1 MGRAGIHAN
10 IAAMVTGPSRESA
23 APAALAA
30 AFAVAHVAGQPQ
42 GVVALLGVAALGTLL
57 TGYRPPRRLAVLA
70 IAMVATAIA
79 SHVHRAVAARHYE
92 RRSRA
97 WVAERVAEIE
107 ASQRALAAS
116 LVETANEVAALPSAA
131 AAIRGD
137 AADRSQLFP
146 ELAARGHGRGQGRFP
161 DSISLT
167 VYDGR
172 RQALAWYNRVGSP
185 WHAARLSSEGRP
197 IRKPEAPGGLADSLP
212 DHTEVFVSDG
222 AVSTTL
228 VARSPVRGPGGGVI
242 GLTSAELPL
251 AVRRHIRN
259 EFLSDFDLL
268 AGDDGAVTIR
278 YRDVGDTEAEAMGDL
293 PPPPAD
299 TISERRM
306 LRGADGLALA
316 AFQVTAPPM
325 ARVAEDLGRWY
336 GYGLALLAT
345 AFVLAWLSLRSGAG
359 HLTLGTGA
367 VAATAWRALWV
378 LLPLPSWAALESSD
392 LYARQSVLPTAFSRL
407 ADTPLQLLL
416 TAAWLAIVS
425 TWLARRGLSRPRALL
440 PAYAWTA
447 ADLVCLGLVA
457 TTFFVV
463 RDVSWRSQLELDRS
477 ALFPSQPVE
486 GALQW
491 ALLLIV
497 MAGGAAMVAVQSF
510 FTAWPV
516 STSGR
521 ILRLSGWVLL
531 AGIVYAVWPR
541 MEHGLPLFSAVSL
554 FAAAAIVFAT
564 PAAKRLSLTS
574 GSMSVRLALF
584 AALIVVGE
592 IILQPALVYYGEKN
606 RRLQI
611 ERDYAPLVLE
621 RERWQEDILTRARGT
636 VDALHVLEDLPPN
649 SDRTGIE
656 ELAFAVWSET
666 ELAMQGLSS
675 AIEIQDEQGAV
686 ISRFAL
692 NMPALL
698 SSSGPS
704 ALPEDDEWRLDWDVL
719 PVVSSRQRARHAE
732 RRLVYGG
739 RVYGAVHVY
748 VADDFWNLPFLEG
761 RDPYPT
767 LFRTTPRGRQGD
779 RPVQLMVYGPNRD
792 LLWSSAERPPGFASA
807 ITWPLPP
814 SPAGSWRTVKFGNAL
829 RYVYFF
835 TQGADTFGLS
845 FARASV
851 AQYAGNIVE
860 GAAGAA
866 LVPLVALLLV
876 LAVRSFSRGS
886 AFSLRTV
893 ARGVSS
899 RFSVRLFVALVV
911 LAAVPVAVLD
921 GVMRRFLEARLAAET
936 ERQAL
941 AQAAVAQKAVEDYAF
956 LQRGE
961 RKGGVPITDA
971 AAVWVASLIRNDL
984 DIFQGG
990 FLAASSKRELY
1001 ASGLL
1006 GGRVY
1011 GSVYRALV
1019 LQGEPSTIRTERIGE
1034 FSYLV
1039 VSVPVRLN
1047 QPEPAI
1053 LSIPLALR
1061 QRDVQAV
1068 LEDLDRTIR
1077 LGSVLFL
1084 IAAAMLAHR
1093 MARRISGPIRDLTA
1107 ATQRVAAGDLEA
1119 RVTATSRDEL
1129 RQLVESFNRMAADLD
1144 RQRTELERS
1153 NRLAAWADMA
1163 RQVAHE
1169 VKNPLTPIQ
1178 LSAQHLRRVFKDGG
1192 PGFAI
1197 ALETC
1202 TSTILEQ
1209 VKKLREIA
1217 TEFSSFARPPAAER
1231 LRASISDLVRDA
1243 LAPYRASPPDG
1254 VQLAV
1259 DLDPAAPAVRV
1270 DRRLFDRAIVNL
1282 IENAL
1287 QALDGEPGQV
1297 RVTVRGAQGRATVEV
1312 TDSGPGIDAAV
1323 RARVFEPFFS
1333 TKSAGSGLGLVLVKK
1348 IVEDHGGGISLDN
1361 APGRG
1366 VRVTVWLPVDA
1377 TRDSA

>member
-1 MGRAGIHAN
+1 
-10 IAAMVTGPSRESA
+10 V
-23 APAALAA
+23 
-30 AFAVAHVAGQPQ
+30 
-42 GVVALLGVAALGTLL
+42 
-57 TGYRPPRRLAVLA
+57 
-70 IAMVATAIA
+70 
-79 SHVHRAVAARHYE
+79 
-92 RRSRA
+92 
-97 WVAERVAEIE
+97 
-107 ASQRALAAS
+107 
-116 LVETANEVAALPSAA
+116 
-131 AAIRGD
+131 
-137 AADRSQLFP
+137 
-146 ELAARGHGRGQGRFP
+146 
-161 DSISLT
+161 
-167 VYDGR
+167 
-172 RQALAWYNRVGSP
+172 
-185 WHAARLSSEGRP
+185 
-197 IRKPEAPGGLADSLP
+197 
-212 DHTEVFVSDG
+212 
-222 AVSTTL
+222 
-228 VARSPVRGPGGGVI
+228 
-242 GLTSAELPL
+242 
-251 AVRRHIRN
+251 
-259 EFLSDFDLL
+259 
-268 AGDDGAVTIR
+268 
-278 YRDVGDTEAEAMGDL
+278 
-293 PPPPAD
+293 
-299 TISERRM
+299 
-306 LRGADGLALA
+306 
-316 AFQVTAPPM
+316 
-325 ARVAEDLGRWY
+325 
-336 GYGLALLAT
+336 
-345 AFVLAWLSLRSGAG
+345 
-359 HLTLGTGA
+359 
-367 VAATAWRALWV
+367 
-378 LLPLPSWAALESSD
+378 
-392 LYARQSVLPTAFSRL
+392 
-407 ADTPLQLLL
+407 LL
-416 TAAWLAIVS
+416 TAAWLAVVAG
-425 TWLARRGLSRPRALL
+425 WMARRGLMRRRALL
-440 PAYAWTA
+440 PAFAWTA
-447 ADLVCLGLVA
+447 ADLACLGLVA
-457 TTFFVV
+457 ATFYVV
-463 RDVSWRSQLELDRS
+463 GSTSLRSHLELDRA
-477 ALFPSQPVE
+477 ALFPRHPVE

-491 ALLLIV
+491 ALLLFV
-497 MAGGAAMVAVQSF
+497 VAGGAAMVAVQSF
-510 FTAWPV
+510 LTAWPA
-516 STSGR
+516 STRGR
-521 ILRLSGWVLL
+521 LLRVAAWFLL
-531 AGIVYAVWPR
+531 AAVAYIVWPR
-541 MEHGLPLFSAVSL
+541 AEQGLPLFSAMAL
-554 FAAAAIVFAT
+554 FTVAAVVFAT
-564 PAAKRLSLTS
+564 RAAQRQSLTS
-574 GSMSVRLALF
+574 GSASVRLVLF
-584 AALIVVGE
+584 AALIVTGE
-592 IILQPALVYYGEKN
+592 VILQPALVYYGEKN

-611 ERDYAPLVLE
+611 ERDYAPLVLR
-621 RERWQEDILTRARGT
+621 RESWQEDILTRARRT
-636 VDALHVLEDLPPN
+636 VDALRVLEDLPPE

-675 AIEIQDEQGAV
+675 GVEIQDEQGVV

-698 SSSGPS
+698 SSAGPS
-704 ALPEDDEWRLDWDVL
+704 ALPEDDQWRLDWDTL

-739 RVYGAVHVY
+739 RVYGAIHVY

-767 LFRTTPRGRQGD
+767 LFRTTPAGLQGD
-779 RPVQLMVYGPNRD
+779 RPVHLMVYGPNHD
-792 LLWSSAERPPGFASA
+792 VLWSSAERPPGFASA
-807 ITWPLPP
+807 LTWPLPP
-814 SPAGSWRTVKFGNAL
+814 SPAGFWRTVKFGSAL

-835 TQGADTFGLS
+835 TQGAYTFGLS
-845 FARASV
+845 FARTSA

-860 GAAGAA
+860 AAAGAA
-866 LVPLVALLLV
+866 LVPLLAMLLV
-876 LAVRSFSRGS
+876 LALRSFPGGS

-893 ARGVSS
+893 AQSVSS

-921 GVMRRFLEARLAAET
+921 GVMRRFLEARLADET

-961 RKGGVPITDA
+961 AQGRVPITDA

-1047 QPEPAI
+1047 QAEPAI

-1061 QRDVQAV
+1061 QREVQSV

-1084 IAAAMLAHR
+1084 IAAAVLAHR

-1178 LSAQHLRRVFKDGG
+1178 LSAQHLRRVFEDGS

-1202 TSTILEQ
+1202 TTTILEQ

-1231 LRASISDLVRDA
+1231 LRASLSDLVRDA

-1254 VQLAV
+1254 VQLTM
-1259 DLDPAAPAVRV
+1259 DLDPNAPAVRV

-1282 IENAL
+1282 VENAL
-1287 QALDGEPGQV
+1287 QALAGEPGQV
-1297 RVTVRGAQGRATVEV
+1297 RGTVRGTDGRATVAV
-1312 TDSGPGIDAAV
+1312 ADSGPGIDAAV
-1323 RARVFEPFFS
+1323 KARLFEPFFS

-1348 IVEDHGGGISLDN
+1348 IVEDHGGGISLDS
-1361 APGRG
+1361 APGQG
-1366 VRVTVWLPVDA
+1366 VRVTVWLPADVA
-1377 TRDSA
+1377 P